1 MTSDI
6 SRGTLLNIS
15 VKKEKYGRS
24 LVLSIAFHCAIFLLL
39 IYGGSL
45 LPTTT
50 ITLGSGPGGGSGE
63 DISTVGVVD
72 ELSGGIGMYKPALVP
87 KPPALIKEPKPETTK
102 AIPLPQSLEPKK
114 IKPAPN
120 AKIKDTQI
128 PPTSNIIPVLPEP
141 GSGGMG
147 GRAGGSGGGAG
158 GGVGIFIGEGTGGF
172 GDSWYA
178 QRVEARISSN
188 WTRPPKGVRVEVT
201 YSFFIAADGTINSIR
216 LEKSSGNPGQDL
228 VAKAAIE
235 NSKDLPAPP
244 PEFRGRPIRFV
255 AQFVYPPPNP

>member
-6 SRGTLLNIS
+6 KRGTLLTIS
-15 VKKEKYGRS
+15 VNKERYGRS
-24 LVLSIAFHCAIFLLL
+24 FIFSIAFHCVIFLLL
-39 IYGGSL
+39 IYGGYL

-50 ITLGSGPGGGSGE
+50 ITLGSGPGGGSGDDVE
-63 DISTVGVVD
+63 TVGVVD

-87 KPPALIKEPKPETTK
+87 KPPALVEEPKPEPTK
-102 AIPLPQSLEPKK
+102 AIPLPHSLEPKK
-114 IKPAPN
+114 IRPAPN
-120 AKIKDTQI
+120 AKIKDTKI
-128 PPTSNIIPVLPEP
+128 PPNSNVIPVASEQ

-147 GRAGGSGGGAG
+147 GRAGGSGGGSG
-158 GGVGIFIGEGTGGF
+158 GGIGISIGEGTGGF

-178 QRVEARISSN
+178 RVVETRISKN
-188 WTRPPKGVRVEVT
+188 WTRPPKNLRVEVT

-216 LEKSSGNPGQDL
+216 LEKSSGYAEQDL
-228 VAKAAIE
+228 IAKAAIE